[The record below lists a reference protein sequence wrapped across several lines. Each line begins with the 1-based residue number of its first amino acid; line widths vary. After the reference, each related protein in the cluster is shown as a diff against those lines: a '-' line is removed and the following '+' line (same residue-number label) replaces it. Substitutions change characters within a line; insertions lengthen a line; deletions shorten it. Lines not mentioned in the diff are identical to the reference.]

1 METRERIGAN
11 RVGGPEEGRER
22 PKGLKM
28 IDFYHRY
35 LTYRDVG
42 FGRIAALRF
51 AWLVATAAA
60 RPIPVRVPARR

>member
-1 METRERIGAN
+1 
-11 RVGGPEEGRER
+11 
-22 PKGLKM
+22 M

-35 LTYRDVG
+35 LAYRDVG

-60 RPIPVRVPARR
+60 RPIPVRVAARR